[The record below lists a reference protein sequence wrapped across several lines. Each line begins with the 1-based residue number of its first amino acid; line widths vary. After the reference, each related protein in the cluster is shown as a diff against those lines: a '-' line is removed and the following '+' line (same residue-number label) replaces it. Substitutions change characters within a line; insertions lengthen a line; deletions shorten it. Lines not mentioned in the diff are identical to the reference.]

1 MYLCVCGCVCVCVV
15 LCLTAGHS
23 RHHKQSVTQSIALH
37 LCTVTLSLNP
47 ASGRSS
53 EVVDKREG
61 VVQGEAPA
69 VFRARPRRALQ
80 ASKHDL
86 DTLSLMSY
94 MVRPVLSLPTTQSPH
109 ASRIISRME
118 GASGQRSR
126 QGMRI

>member
-1 MYLCVCGCVCVCVV
+1 MCVCLCVV
-15 LCLTAGHS
+15 LCLPAGHNTIGTLY
-23 RHHKQSVTQSIALH
+23 VTQSIALH

-69 VFRARPRRALQ
+69 VFRALPRRTLQ

-86 DTLSLMSY
+86 DTLASMSY
-94 MVRPVLSLPTTQSPH
+94 MVRPVLSLPTTQSPQ
-109 ASRIISRME
+109 ASSIISRME
-118 GASGQRSR
+118 GASGQRSKK
-126 QGMRI
+126 GMSNKESEI